1 MGFVEL
7 RAHTAF
13 SFGDG
18 GSSPEALVARAAALG
33 YSAIGIT
40 DTADL
45 GGIGRFGLEARRQ
58 NVRPIVGAELNVDG
72 CPVAFLA
79 RSREGFNNVASL
91 VTRSR
96 VGELSTWKKGDGKK
110 TRGRPRI
117 SWQQVAERSRGMQVL
132 TGPAS
137 GPVASCLRNGDFRGA
152 ERTLCQWREVFG
164 DALAV
169 EVQLHH
175 TSGSEAA
182 LAAGLIE
189 LAERHRVP
197 WVICQEPRY
206 IDNDS
211 RLVHDVLTSLR
222 YDTTIDDAVARGLL
236 HPNGEWRLNSPEEM
250 AERWKGREAG
260 LEESERIASE
270 CDFSLAWVRPPL
282 PDFPVPA
289 GYNDDTFLCEK
300 VFEGARERWGHVDEK
315 QTAQL
320 EHELRVIGALGF
332 AGFFLVM
339 WD

>member
-1 MGFVEL
+1 MGFIEL

-18 GSSPEALVARAAALG
+18 GTSPEALAARAAALG
-33 YSAIGIT
+33 YGAIGIT

-45 GGIGRFGLEARRQ
+45 GGIVRFGLEARRQ
-58 NVRPIVGAELNVDG
+58 NIRPIVGAELNVDG
-72 CPVAFLA
+72 RPVAFLA
-79 RSREGFNNVASL
+79 RSRDGFNNVASL

-137 GPVASCLRNGDFRGA
+137 GPVASCLRNGDYRGA

-182 LAAGLIE
+182 LAAALIE

-197 WVICQEPRY
+197 WVICHEPRY
-206 IDNDS
+206 IDNGT

-236 HPNGEWRLNSPEEM
+236 HPNGEWRLVSPEEM
-250 AERWKGREAG
+250 GQRWKGREQG
-260 LEESERIASE
+260 LEESDPRADE
-270 CDFSLAWVRPPL
+270 CNFILSWFRPPL
-282 PDFPVPA
+282 PKFPVPP
-289 GYNDDTFLCEK
+289 GYDDDSSLHEK
-300 VFEGARERWGHVDEK
+300 AFEGARERWGELDQK
-315 QTAQL
+315 QIDQL
-320 EHELRVIGALGF
+320 NHELRVI
-332 AGFFLVM
+332 
-339 WD
+339 